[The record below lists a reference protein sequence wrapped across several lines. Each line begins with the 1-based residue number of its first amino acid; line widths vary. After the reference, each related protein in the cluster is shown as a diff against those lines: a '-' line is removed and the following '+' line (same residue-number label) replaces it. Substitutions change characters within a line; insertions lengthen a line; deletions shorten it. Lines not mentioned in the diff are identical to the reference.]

1 MRRGFLAIVLVL
13 AGCSTLPSLPEQGFV
28 DQAGWRQQQTQRD
41 VDAIVAGMNHA
52 RAQSERLAKQA
63 P

>member
-1 MRRGFLAIVLVL
+1 MRRGLFLVLFVL

-28 DQAGWRQQQTQRD
+28 DQAGWRHHQTQQD
-41 VDAIVAGMNHA
+41 VDAIIAGMNHA
-52 RAQSERLAKQA
+52 RAQSERMARQA